1 MEMEKRKSNLF
12 KFTIVIILCLLF
24 ISTFFLPGWLW
35 YIMGIISG
43 MLVQYELILIIYK
56 NDPLQ
61 IIEQLD
67 EDSNDIY

>member
-12 KFTIVIILCLLF
+12 KFTIVITLCLLF

-35 YIMGIISG
+35 YIIGIISG
-43 MLVQYELILIIYK
+43 MLIQYESILIIYK

>member
-1 MEMEKRKSNLF
+1 
-12 KFTIVIILCLLF
+12 
-24 ISTFFLPGWLW
+24 
-35 YIMGIISG
+35 MGIISG